1 MTKTW
6 KKLWQACW
14 LHAADASS
22 RLRRGCP
29 VQAENGSSGENT
41 SNAGAEAGDTAQ
53 DDGELAHM
61 VVWSNGDANT
71 EDCEEVSAAITEITS
86 EKIGVEVEVMRG
98 LDAEKMNL
106 ALTSGEQV
114 D

>member
-6 KKLWQACW
+6 KKIVASLLAAMLLTASFAACGG
-14 LHAADASS
+14 DD
-22 RLRRGCP
+22 P

-98 LDAEKMNL
+98 LDAETMNL
-106 ALTSGEQV
+106 ALTSG
-114 D
+114 